1 MRGFTPQVSCSLCV
15 LPILLLAIARTKSLS
30 QNHLGNWGSITVKTK
45 LILHNLFHR
54 IQIVA
59 MFPETIFP
67 QCTVE
72 QLVHQIFVRRRI
84 SRMDQ
89 HLLMSLLLS
98 KNALDPQ
105 DRNSIDRVFY
115 ALKTGSLQVV
125 D

>member
-1 MRGFTPQVSCSLCV
+1 
-15 LPILLLAIARTKSLS
+15 
-30 QNHLGNWGSITVKTK
+30 
-45 LILHNLFHR
+45 
-54 IQIVA
+54 
-59 MFPETIFP
+59 MFPEAIFP

-98 KNALDPQ
+98 KNAIDPG
-105 DRNSIDRVFY
+105 DRNSIDRVFQ
-115 ALKTGSLQVV
+115 ALKTGSLKVV